1 MVEILDMRRK
11 KPALID
17 LLEFCGLRI
26 LEDATNR
33 IREDIEEKE
42 RSRKLREGSID
53 AEYKVIE
60 EK

>member
-1 MVEILDMRRK
+1 MRRK